1 MLAVYILVSEVT
13 PLKTSSAMKLRCV
26 RTYEIRDRRTSDE
39 YFMILRCYWQISGD
53 LSAQNRLKF
62 KIGVQR
68 ARSHI
73 LRGFLL

>member
-1 MLAVYILVSEVT
+1 MAFFNIVFTIF
-13 PLKTSSAMKLRCV
+13 
-26 RTYEIRDRRTSDE
+26 I
-39 YFMILRCYWQISGD
+39 MILSSCVIYYYIFFIRYIFKCYWQISGD

-73 LRGFLL
+73 LRGIDPNLNDYLI